1 MQVPN
6 RSVYTTDTQTFHA
19 SNVMPDSDEATP
31 SPTVCQAMWERL
43 GQQSWPKPALY
54 VVATPIGNLTDMSL
68 RAWYGLRAADII
80 AAEDTRSSRPL
91 LQAWGIETPL
101 LAAHRHNEREATA
114 QIIERLSTGARVALI
129 SDAGAPAISDP
140 GGRLV
145 HDVREAGYP
154 VIPLPGPNAAI
165 TALMAVGAT
174 TDEQPAFCFLG
185 FLPAKHA
192 ARLTVLRRWTA
203 FEGAL
208 VLYEAPHR
216 LRAMLADVSAVF
228 EPERQVSL
236 ARELTKR
243 FEEITTLP
251 LAQVAHWLDGGS
263 HREQGEYVVIVHAAQ
278 RIRASDSH
286 PQDDQAWQ
294 APERVAW
301 MSALLANVSTR
312 DAAKIL
318 SQALG
323 LPKDECYRRL
333 LAYSGK

>member
-1 MQVPN
+1 
-6 RSVYTTDTQTFHA
+6 
-19 SNVMPDSDEATP
+19 MPDLNEASP
-31 SPTVCQAMWERL
+31 SPSVWQAMYERL
-43 GQQSWPKPALY
+43 EQQSWPKPALY

-68 RAWYGLRAADII
+68 RAWYALRAADLI

-91 LQAWGIETPL
+91 LEAWGIDTPL
-101 LAAHRHNEREATA
+101 LAAHRHNERAATA
-114 QIIERLSTGARVALI
+114 QIVERLAGGAMVALI

-140 GGRLV
+140 GGQLV
-145 HDVREAGYP
+145 QDVRAAGYP
-154 VIPLPGPNAAI
+154 VIALPGPNAAI

-185 FLPAKHA
+185 FLPAKRN
-192 ARLTVLRRWTA
+192 ARVALLTRWTA
-203 FEGAL
+203 FDGAL

-216 LRAMLADVSAVF
+216 LRAMLGDLSDVF
-228 EPERQVSL
+228 GPDRRVSL

-243 FEEITTLP
+243 FEETATFP
-251 LAQVAHWLDGGS
+251 LGRLEEWFDGDP

-278 RIRASDSH
+278 RVKASETQA
-286 PQDDQAWQ
+286 QDDEQWQ
-294 APERVAW
+294 TPARLAW

-318 SQALG
+318 SQALD

-333 LAYSGK
+333 LIHSGK

>member
-1 MQVPN
+1 M
-6 RSVYTTDTQTFHA
+6 SDL
-19 SNVMPDSDEATP
+19 DEARP
-31 SPTVCQAMWERL
+31 SPTVWQTMQERL
-43 GQQSWPKPALY
+43 EQQVWPKPALY

-68 RAWYGLRAADII
+68 RAWFGLRAADII

-114 QIIERLSTGARVALI
+114 QIIERLAGGARVALI

-140 GGRLV
+140 GGQLV
-145 HDVREAGYP
+145 QDVRAAGYP
-154 VIPLPGPNAAI
+154 VIALPGPNAAI

-185 FLPAKHA
+185 FLPAKHT
-192 ARLTVLRRWTA
+192 ARLSLLKRWTA
-203 FEGAL
+203 FDGAL

-216 LRAMLADVSAVF
+216 LRAMLADLAAVF
-228 EPERQVSL
+228 EPQRQVSL

-243 FEEITTLP
+243 FEETTTLP
-251 LAQVAHWLDGGS
+251 VEQLSAWLDGDA
-263 HREQGEYVVIVHAAQ
+263 HREQGEYVVIVHAPPHT
-278 RIRASDSH
+278 RASQAEL
-286 PQDDQAWQ
+286 PDDEEWQ
-294 APERVAW
+294 TPARLAW
-301 MSALLANVSTR
+301 MSALLDNVSTR

-323 LPKDECYRRL
+323 LPKDACYRRL
-333 LAYSGK
+333 LAHSGK